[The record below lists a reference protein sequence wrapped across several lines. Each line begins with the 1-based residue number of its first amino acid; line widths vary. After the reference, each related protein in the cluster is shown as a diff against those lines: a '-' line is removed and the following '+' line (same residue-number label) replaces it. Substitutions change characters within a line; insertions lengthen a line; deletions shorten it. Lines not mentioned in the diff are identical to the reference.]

1 MAALPYFECLLL
13 DLDGTLVDSRSLL
26 ISSIKCAVKRAGK
39 RVPSAGEILRAYAD
53 TTSPGKIL
61 RQFKVYDP
69 DEYWRHYVNNVS
81 RIALFDKDIKWKLGE
96 ISKAGVRIGL
106 VTSLPKDVVNA
117 ILQHFKLSRS
127 FSVVKSYERRA
138 PKWKLIDKA
147 VRELKVDPYRSLY
160 VGDMVADIVAAKR
173 ANKDWGIWAGIASWS
188 RKKSLDLSE
197 AEPDF
202 IFQKFDDVTKLMLI
216 RYGSEQDCFGP
227 SESCYVPHEQY
238 LPRRQKIGRES
249 CRYCY
254 FPADCLNCKR
264 FSEVVKL
271 SPGKLEIK
279 RLSKQM
285 GMTVGSAE
293 WYYPKNYP
301 RHMIENDDSL
311 DARNTV
317 GAFKKTNGEHGFRFR
332 LALSMAN
339 KLKQL
344 QKDIPDYT
352 RVNMIVPVP
361 TTFKKIKQRG
371 YNPAE
376 ELAKVLSEQTG
387 IPVATDCLRTTVKRS
402 RRMTRYRYNWE
413 DDKKRLMNN
422 VRIKNKSKLLGK
434 TILLVDDI
442 LTDGVTLSAYAD
454 RIVRALHDKSKVVA
468 LTFGLTRKERD

>member
-1 MAALPYFECLLL
+1 VAALPYFECLLL

-26 ISSIKCAVKRAGK
+26 ISSIKCAVKRTGK

-202 IFQKFDDVTKLMLI
+202 IFQKSDDVTKLMLI

-249 CRYCY
+249 CRY
-254 FPADCLNCKR
+254 
-264 FSEVVKL
+264 
-271 SPGKLEIK
+271 
-279 RLSKQM
+279 
-285 GMTVGSAE
+285 
-293 WYYPKNYP
+293 
-301 RHMIENDDSL
+301 
-311 DARNTV
+311 
-317 GAFKKTNGEHGFRFR
+317 
-332 LALSMAN
+332 
-339 KLKQL
+339 
-344 QKDIPDYT
+344 
-352 RVNMIVPVP
+352 
-361 TTFKKIKQRG
+361 
-371 YNPAE
+371 
-376 ELAKVLSEQTG
+376 
-387 IPVATDCLRTTVKRS
+387 
-402 RRMTRYRYNWE
+402 
-413 DDKKRLMNN
+413 
-422 VRIKNKSKLLGK
+422 
-434 TILLVDDI
+434 
-442 LTDGVTLSAYAD
+442 
-454 RIVRALHDKSKVVA
+454 
-468 LTFGLTRKERD
+468 